1 MKMDEIKEVSL
12 DMRDYIVSSGA
23 ETLSWCM
30 QCGLCASLCPWRQV
44 TGEVS
49 EAFNIRKMQRLG
61 QLGLEGFEDENVLFA
76 CATCGMC
83 LVNCPRKVEIID
95 NVRSMRNTTVA
106 AGFLPAGLRP
116 IAGSLHANGN
126 PWSGEQ
132 EKRAAWQEGL
142 DIPAFTED
150 TEYLLY
156 VCCTSCY
163 DTRSQKIAKSVVK
176 LLKQAGVSFGVLT
189 ADEKCCG
196 ESIRKLGDEA
206 LFTKLA
212 ESNIKLFKEKGVKK
226 IITTSPHCL
235 FAFKKDYPELG
246 GDFEALHY
254 TELLGDL
261 LKEGKLT
268 IPGEVAKKVA
278 FHDPCYLG
286 RHNEVYDAPRELLQA
301 VPGAEVVELGRNKN
315 KSLCCGGGGGRV
327 WAEVPFGERFGELR
341 INDAVDKK
349 ADILVTAC
357 PYCITMLED
366 ACAGLEKG
374 DVLQVMELSELLC
387 EASQPKV

>member
-1 MKMDEIKEVSL
+1 MDEIKEVSL

-30 QCGLCASLCPWRQV
+30 QCGLCTNLCPWRQV
-44 TGEVS
+44 KGEVS

-61 QLGLEGFEDENVLFA
+61 QLGLEGFEDENILFA
-76 CATCGMC
+76 CVTCGMC
-83 LVNCPRKVEIID
+83 LVNCPRKVEIIN
-95 NVRSMRNTTVA
+95 NVRSMRSTTVE

-116 IAGSLHANGN
+116 IAGSLHANNN

-132 EKRAAWQEGL
+132 EKRAKWQDGL
-142 DIPAFTED
+142 DIPAFSED

-176 LLKQAGVSFGVLT
+176 MLKLAGVSFGVLT

-212 ESNIKLFKEKGVKK
+212 ESNIKLFQSKGVKK

-246 GDFEALHY
+246 GDFEAMHY
-254 TELLGDL
+254 TELLSEL
-261 LKEGKLT
+261 LKEGKLS
-268 IPGEVAKKVA
+268 IPGEVAKKVT

-301 VPGAEVVELGRNKN
+301 VAGAELVELERNKN
-315 KSLCCGGGGGRV
+315 KSLCCAGGGGRV
-327 WAEVPFGERFGELR
+327 WAETPFGERFGELR
-341 INDAVDKK
+341 ITDAVDKK

-374 DVLQVMELSELLC
+374 DVLQVMELSEFLC
-387 EASQPKV
+387 AASQPKV

>member
-1 MKMDEIKEVSL
+1 MDEIKEVSL
-12 DMRDYIVSSGA
+12 EMRDYIVSSGA

-30 QCGLCASLCPWRQV
+30 QCGLCTNLCPWRQV

-76 CATCGMC
+76 CVTCGMC
-83 LVNCPRKVEIID
+83 LVNCPRKVEIIN
-95 NVRSMRNTTVA
+95 NVRSMRNTTVE

-132 EKRAAWQEGL
+132 EKRAAWQDGL
-142 DIPAFTED
+142 DIPAFSED

-176 LLKQAGVSFGVLT
+176 MLKQAGVSFGVLT

-212 ESNIKLFKEKGVKK
+212 ESNIKLFNEKGVKK

-246 GDFEALHY
+246 GNFEAMHY
-254 TELLGDL
+254 TELLADL

-268 IPGEVAKKVA
+268 IPGEVAKKVT

-286 RHNEVYDAPRELLQA
+286 RHNEVFDAPRELLQA
-301 VPGAEVVELGRNKN
+301 VAGAELVELERNKN
-315 KSLCCGGGGGRV
+315 KSLCCAGGGGRV
-327 WAEVPFGERFGELR
+327 WAETPFGERFGELR
-341 INDAVDKK
+341 ITDAVDKK

-374 DVLQVMELSELLC
+374 DVLQVMELSEFLC
-387 EASQPKV
+387 AASQPKA

>member
-1 MKMDEIKEVSL
+1 MDEIKEVSL

-30 QCGLCASLCPWRQV
+30 QCGLCTNLCPWRQV
-44 TGEVS
+44 KGEVS

-61 QLGLEGFEDENVLFA
+61 QLGLEGFEDENILFA
-76 CATCGMC
+76 CVTCGMC
-83 LVNCPRKVEIID
+83 LVNCPRKVEIIN
-95 NVRSMRNTTVA
+95 NVRSMRSTTVE

-116 IAGSLHANGN
+116 IAGSLHANNN

-132 EKRAAWQEGL
+132 EKRAAWQNGL
-142 DIPAFTED
+142 DIPAFSEE

-176 LLKQAGVSFGVLT
+176 MLKQAGVSFGVLT

-212 ESNIKLFKEKGVKK
+212 ESNIKLFQSKGVKK

-246 GDFEALHY
+246 GDFEAMHY
-254 TELLGDL
+254 TELLGEL

-268 IPGEVAKKVA
+268 IPGEFAKKVT

-301 VPGAEVVELGRNKN
+301 VPGAELVELDRNKN
-315 KSLCCGGGGGRV
+315 KSLCCAGGGGRV
-327 WAEVPFGERFGELR
+327 WAETPFGERFGELR

-374 DVLQVMELSELLC
+374 DVLQVMELSEFLC
-387 EASQPKV
+387 KASQPKV

>member
-1 MKMDEIKEVSL
+1 MDEIKEVSL

-30 QCGLCASLCPWRQV
+30 QCGLCTNLCPWRQV
-44 TGEVS
+44 KGEVS

-61 QLGLEGFEDENVLFA
+61 QLGLEGFEHENILFA
-76 CATCGMC
+76 CVTCGMC
-83 LVNCPRKVEIID
+83 LVNCPRKVEIIN
-95 NVRSMRNTTVA
+95 NVRSMRSTTVE

-116 IAGSLHANGN
+116 IAGSLHANNN

-132 EKRAAWQEGL
+132 EKRAAWQDGL
-142 DIPAFTED
+142 DIPAFSEE

-176 LLKQAGVSFGVLT
+176 MLKQAGVSFGVLT

-212 ESNIKLFKEKGVKK
+212 ESNIKLFQSKGVKK

-246 GDFEALHY
+246 GDFEAMHY
-254 TELLGDL
+254 TELLGEL
-261 LKEGKLT
+261 LKEGKLS
-268 IPGEVAKKVA
+268 IPGEVAKKVT

-301 VPGAEVVELGRNKN
+301 VPGAELVELDRNKN
-315 KSLCCGGGGGRV
+315 KSLCCAGGGGRV
-327 WAEVPFGERFGELR
+327 WAETPFGERFGELR
-341 INDAVDKK
+341 ITDAVDKK

-374 DVLQVMELSELLC
+374 DVLQVMELSEFLC
-387 EASQPKV
+387 AASQPKV

>member
-1 MKMDEIKEVSL
+1 MDEVKEVSL

-30 QCGLCASLCPWRQV
+30 QCGLCTNLCPWRQV

-61 QLGLEGFEDENVLFA
+61 QLGLEGFENENILFA
-76 CATCGMC
+76 CVTCGMC
-83 LVNCPRKVEIID
+83 LVNCPRKVEIIN
-95 NVRSMRNTTVA
+95 NVRSMRSTTVE

-142 DIPAFTED
+142 DIPAFSEN

-176 LLKQAGVSFGVLT
+176 MLKQAGVSFGVLT

-212 ESNIKLFKEKGVKK
+212 ESNIKLFQEKGVKK

-246 GDFEALHY
+246 GNFEAMHY
-254 TELLGDL
+254 TELLADL

-268 IPGEVAKKVA
+268 IPGEVAKKVT

-286 RHNEVYDAPRELLQA
+286 RHNEVFDAPRELLQA
-301 VPGAEVVELGRNKN
+301 VPGAELVELERNKN
-315 KSLCCGGGGGRV
+315 KSLCCAGGGGRV
-327 WAEVPFGERFGELR
+327 WAETPFGERFGELR
-341 INDAVDKK
+341 ITDAVDKK

-374 DVLQVMELSELLC
+374 DVLQVMELSEFLC
-387 EASQPKV
+387 AASQPKV

>member
-1 MKMDEIKEVSL
+1 MDEVKEVSL

-30 QCGLCASLCPWRQV
+30 QCGLCTNLCPWRQV
-44 TGEVS
+44 KGEVS
-49 EAFNIRKMQRLG
+49 EAFNIRKMQRMG
-61 QLGLEGFEDENVLFA
+61 QLGLEGFEHENILFA
-76 CATCGMC
+76 CVTCGMC
-83 LVNCPRKVEIID
+83 LVNCPRKVEIIN
-95 NVRSMRNTTVA
+95 NVRSMRSTTVE

-116 IAGSLHANGN
+116 IAGSLHANNN

-176 LLKQAGVSFGVLT
+176 MLKLAGVSFGVLT

-212 ESNIKLFKEKGVKK
+212 ESNIKLFQAKGVKK

-246 GDFEALHY
+246 GDFEAMHY
-254 TELLGDL
+254 SEVLSEL
-261 LKEGKLT
+261 LKEGKLS
-268 IPGEVAKKVA
+268 IPGELAKKVT

-301 VPGAEVVELGRNKN
+301 VPGAELVELERNKN
-315 KSLCCGGGGGRV
+315 KSLCCAGGGGRV
-327 WAEVPFGERFGELR
+327 WAETPFGERFGELR

-357 PYCITMLED
+357 PYCITMLDD

-387 EASQPKV
+387 TASQPKV

>member
-1 MKMDEIKEVSL
+1 MDEIKEVSL

-30 QCGLCASLCPWRQV
+30 QCGLCTNLCPWRQV

-61 QLGLEGFEDENVLFA
+61 QLGLEGFEDENILFA
-76 CATCGMC
+76 CVTCGMC
-83 LVNCPRKVEIID
+83 LVNCPRKVEIIN
-95 NVRSMRNTTVA
+95 NVRSMRSTTVE

-116 IAGSLHANGN
+116 IAGSLHANNN

-132 EKRAAWQEGL
+132 EKRAKWQDGL
-142 DIPAFTED
+142 EIPAFSED

-176 LLKQAGVSFGVLT
+176 MLKHAGVSFGVLT

-212 ESNIKLFKEKGVKK
+212 ESNIKLFQSKGVKK

-246 GDFEALHY
+246 GDFEAMHY
-254 TELLGDL
+254 TELLGEL
-261 LKEGKLT
+261 LKEGKFS
-268 IPGEVAKKVA
+268 IPGELAKKVT

-301 VPGAEVVELGRNKN
+301 VAGSELVELDRNKN
-315 KSLCCGGGGGRV
+315 KSLCCAGGGGRV
-327 WAEVPFGERFGELR
+327 WAETPFGERFGELR

-374 DVLQVMELSELLC
+374 DVLQVMELSEFLC
-387 EASQPKV
+387 AASQPKV

>member
-1 MKMDEIKEVSL
+1 
-12 DMRDYIVSSGA
+12 
-23 ETLSWCM
+23 
-30 QCGLCASLCPWRQV
+30 
-44 TGEVS
+44 
-49 EAFNIRKMQRLG
+49 
-61 QLGLEGFEDENVLFA
+61 
-76 CATCGMC
+76 
-83 LVNCPRKVEIID
+83 
-95 NVRSMRNTTVA
+95 MRNTTVA
-106 AGFLPAGLRP
+106 AGFLPGGLRP

-132 EKRAAWQEGL
+132 EKRAAWQDGL
-142 DIPAFTED
+142 DIPAFSED

-176 LLKQAGVSFGVLT
+176 MLKQAGVSFGVLT

-212 ESNIKLFKEKGVKK
+212 ESNIKLFQEKGVKK

-246 GDFEALHY
+246 GDFEAMHY
-254 TELLGDL
+254 TELLGAL

-268 IPGEVAKKVA
+268 IPGELAKRVT

-301 VPGAEVVELGRNKN
+301 VPGAELVELERNKN
-315 KSLCCGGGGGRV
+315 KSLCCAGGGGRV
-327 WAEVPFGERFGELR
+327 WAETPFGERFGELR
-341 INDAVDKK
+341 ITDAVDKK

-374 DVLQVMELSELLC
+374 DVLQVMELSEFLC
-387 EASQPKV
+387 AASQPKV

>member
-1 MKMDEIKEVSL
+1 MDEIKEVSL

-30 QCGLCASLCPWRQV
+30 QCGLCTNLCPWRQV

-61 QLGLEGFEDENVLFA
+61 QLGLEGFENENILFA
-76 CATCGMC
+76 CVTCGMC
-83 LVNCPRKVEIID
+83 LVNCPRKVEIIN
-95 NVRSMRNTTVA
+95 NVRSMRSTTVE

-116 IAGSLHANGN
+116 IAGSLHANNN

-142 DIPAFTED
+142 DIPAFSED

-176 LLKQAGVSFGVLT
+176 MLKHAGVSFGVLT

-212 ESNIKLFKEKGVKK
+212 ESNIKLFQSKGVKK

-246 GDFEALHY
+246 GDFEAMHY
-254 TELLGDL
+254 TELLGEL
-261 LKEGKLT
+261 LKEGKLS
-268 IPGEVAKKVA
+268 IPGELAKKVT

-301 VPGAEVVELGRNKN
+301 VAGSELVELDRNKN
-315 KSLCCGGGGGRV
+315 KSLCCAGGGGRV
-327 WAEVPFGERFGELR
+327 WAETPFGERFGELR

-374 DVLQVMELSELLC
+374 DVLQVMELSEFLC
-387 EASQPKV
+387 AASQPKV

>member
-1 MKMDEIKEVSL
+1 MDEVKEVSL

-30 QCGLCASLCPWRQV
+30 QCGLCTNLCPWRQV
-44 TGEVS
+44 KGEVS
-49 EAFNIRKMQRLG
+49 EAFNIRKMQRMG
-61 QLGLEGFEDENVLFA
+61 QLGLEGFEHENILFA
-76 CATCGMC
+76 CVTCGMC
-83 LVNCPRKVEIID
+83 LVNCPRKVEIIN
-95 NVRSMRNTTVA
+95 NVRSMRSTTVE

-116 IAGSLHANGN
+116 IAGSLHANNN

-132 EKRAAWQEGL
+132 EKRAAWQDGL
-142 DIPAFTED
+142 DIPAFSED

-176 LLKQAGVSFGVLT
+176 MLKQAGVSFGVLT

-212 ESNIKLFKEKGVKK
+212 ESNIKLFQSKGVKK

-246 GDFEALHY
+246 GEFEAQHY
-254 TELLGDL
+254 TEVLGGL

-268 IPGEVAKKVA
+268 IPGELAKKVT

-301 VPGAEVVELGRNKN
+301 VPGAELVELERNKN
-315 KSLCCGGGGGRV
+315 KSLCCAGGGGRV
-327 WAEVPFGERFGELR
+327 WAETPFGERFGELR

-387 EASQPKV
+387 TASQPKV

>member
-1 MKMDEIKEVSL
+1 MDEIKEVSL
-12 DMRDYIVSSGA
+12 EMKDYIVSSGA

-30 QCGLCASLCPWRQV
+30 QCGLCTNLCPWRLV
-44 TGEVS
+44 PGEVS

-106 AGFLPAGLRP
+106 AGFLPANLRP

-126 PWSGEQ
+126 PWSGPQ
-132 EKRAAWQEGL
+132 EKRAEWQEGL
-142 DIPAFTED
+142 NIPAFSDD

-163 DTRSQKIAKSVVK
+163 DTRSQKIAKSIVN
-176 LLKQAGVSFGVLT
+176 LLQKAGVSFGVLT
-189 ADEKCCG
+189 AEENCCG
-196 ESIRKLGDEA
+196 ETIRKLGDEE
-206 LFTKLA
+206 LFQKLA
-212 ESNIKLFKEKGVKK
+212 ESNIKLYNGKGVKK

-235 FAFKKDYPELG
+235 YAFKKDYPELG
-246 GDFEALHY
+246 GNYEVIHY
-254 TELLGDL
+254 AELLGEL
-261 LKEGKLT
+261 LKDGKISFNKEL
-268 IPGEVAKKVA
+268 AKKVT

-286 RHNEVYDAPRELLQA
+286 RHNQVFDPQRELLQA
-301 VPGAEVVELGRNKN
+301 VPGLEFVELERNKN
-315 KSLCCGGGGGRV
+315 NALCCAGGGGRV
-327 WAEVPFGERFGELR
+327 WAEVPMGERFGELR

-357 PYCITMLED
+357 PYCIAMLDD

-374 DVLQVMELSELLC
+374 DVLQVMEMAELLN
-387 EASQPKV
+387 ASL

>member
-1 MKMDEIKEVSL
+1 MDEIKEVSL

-30 QCGLCASLCPWRQV
+30 QCGLCTNLCPWRQV

-61 QLGLEGFEDENVLFA
+61 QLGLEGFEDENILFA
-76 CATCGMC
+76 CVTCGMC
-83 LVNCPRKVEIID
+83 LVNCPRKVEIIN

-106 AGFLPAGLRP
+106 AGFLPGGLRP

-132 EKRAAWQEGL
+132 EKRAAWQDGL
-142 DIPAFTED
+142 DIPAFSED

-176 LLKQAGVSFGVLT
+176 MLKQAGVSFGVLT

-212 ESNIKLFKEKGVKK
+212 ESNIKLFQEKGVKK

-246 GDFEALHY
+246 GDFEARHY
-254 TELLGDL
+254 TEVLSAL

-268 IPGEVAKKVA
+268 IPGELAKKVT

-301 VPGAEVVELGRNKN
+301 VPGAELVELERNKN
-315 KSLCCGGGGGRV
+315 KSLCCAGGGGRV
-327 WAEVPFGERFGELR
+327 WAETPFGERFGELR
-341 INDAVDKK
+341 ITDAVDKK

-374 DVLQVMELSELLC
+374 DVLQIMELSEFLC
-387 EASQPKV
+387 AASQPKV

>member
-1 MKMDEIKEVSL
+1 MDEIKEVSL

-30 QCGLCASLCPWRQV
+30 QCGLCTNLCPWRQV

-61 QLGLEGFEDENVLFA
+61 QLGLEGFEDENILFA

-83 LVNCPRKVEIID
+83 LVNCPRKVEIIN

-142 DIPAFTED
+142 DIPAFSKD

-212 ESNIKLFKEKGVKK
+212 ESNIKLFKENGVKK

-246 GDFEALHY
+246 GDFEAMHY
-254 TELLGDL
+254 TELLGQL

-268 IPGEVAKKVA
+268 IPGEVAKKVT

-301 VPGAEVVELGRNKN
+301 VSGTDLVELERTKN
-315 KSLCCGGGGGRV
+315 KSLCCAGGGGRV
-327 WAEVPFGERFGELR
+327 WAETPFGERFGELR

-349 ADILVTAC
+349 AEILVTAC

-374 DVLQVMELSELLC
+374 DVLQVMELSEFLC
-387 EASQPKV
+387 AASQPKV

>member
-1 MKMDEIKEVSL
+1 MDEVKEVSL
-12 DMRDYIVSSGA
+12 EMRDYIVSSGA
-23 ETLSWCM
+23 DTLSLCM
-30 QCGLCASLCPWRQV
+30 QCGLCTNLCPYRLV

-61 QLGLEGFEDENVLFA
+61 QLGLEGFEEENILFA
-76 CATCGMC
+76 CVTCGMC
-83 LVNCPRKVEIID
+83 LVNCPREVEIIN

-106 AGFLPAGLRP
+106 AGFLPGGLRP

-126 PWSGEQ
+126 PWAGEQ
-132 EKRAAWQEGL
+132 EKRAKWQDGL
-142 DIPAFTED
+142 DIPAFSEE

-189 ADEKCCG
+189 SDEVCCG
-196 ESIRKLGDEA
+196 ESIRKLGDEE

-212 ESNIKLFKEKGVKK
+212 QSNIQLFNSKGVKK

-235 FAFKKDYPELG
+235 FSFKKDYPELG
-246 GDFEALHY
+246 GNFEAVHY

-261 LKEGKLT
+261 LKEGKLS
-268 IPGEVAKKVA
+268 IPGELAKKVA

-301 VPGAEVVELGRNKN
+301 VPGAELLELGRTKN

-341 INDAVDKK
+341 ITDAVDKK

-357 PYCITMLED
+357 PYCITMLDD
-366 ACAGLEKG
+366 ACSGLEKG
-374 DVLQVMELSELLC
+374 DVLEVMELSEFLC
-387 EASQPKV
+387 AASQPKV

>member
-1 MKMDEIKEVSL
+1 MDEIKEVSL

-30 QCGLCASLCPWRQV
+30 QCGLCTNLCPWRQV

-49 EAFNIRKMQRLG
+49 EAFNIRKMQRMG

-76 CATCGMC
+76 CVTCGMC
-83 LVNCPRKVEIID
+83 LVNCPRKVEIIN

-106 AGFLPAGLRP
+106 AGFLPGNLRP

-132 EKRAAWQEGL
+132 EKRAAWQDGL
-142 DIPAFTED
+142 DIPAFSED

-176 LLKQAGVSFGVLT
+176 MLKQAGVSFGVLT

-212 ESNIKLFKEKGVKK
+212 ESNIKLFQEKGVKK

-246 GDFEALHY
+246 GDFEAMHY
-254 TELLGDL
+254 TELLGEL

-268 IPGEVAKKVA
+268 IPGEIAKKVT

-301 VPGAEVVELGRNKN
+301 VQGAELIELERNKN
-315 KSLCCGGGGGRV
+315 KSLCCAGGGGRV
-327 WAEVPFGERFGELR
+327 WAETPFGERFGELR
-341 INDAVDKK
+341 ITDAVDKK

-387 EASQPKV
+387 TASQPKV

>member
-1 MKMDEIKEVSL
+1 MDEIKEVSL

-30 QCGLCASLCPWRQV
+30 QCGLCTNLCPWRQV

-61 QLGLEGFEDENVLFA
+61 QLGLEGFEDENILFA
-76 CATCGMC
+76 CVTCGMC
-83 LVNCPRKVEIID
+83 LVNCPRKVEIIN
-95 NVRSMRNTTVA
+95 NVRSMRSTTVE

-116 IAGSLHANGN
+116 IAGSLHANNN

-142 DIPAFTED
+142 DIPAFSED

-176 LLKQAGVSFGVLT
+176 MLKQAGVSFGVLT

-212 ESNIKLFKEKGVKK
+212 ESNIKLFQSKGVKK

-246 GDFEALHY
+246 GDFEAMHY
-254 TELLGDL
+254 TEVLGAL
-261 LKEGKLT
+261 LKEGKLS
-268 IPGEVAKKVA
+268 IDGEFAKKVT

-301 VPGAEVVELGRNKN
+301 VAGAELVELERNKN
-315 KSLCCGGGGGRV
+315 KSLCCAGGGGRV
-327 WAEVPFGERFGELR
+327 WAETPFGERFGELR

-349 ADILVTAC
+349 AEILVTAC

-374 DVLQVMELSELLC
+374 DVLQVMELSEFLC
-387 EASQPKV
+387 AASQPKV

>member
-1 MKMDEIKEVSL
+1 MDEIKEVSL

-30 QCGLCASLCPWRQV
+30 QCGLCTNLCPWRQV

-61 QLGLEGFEDENVLFA
+61 QLGLEGFENENILFA
-76 CATCGMC
+76 CVTCGMC
-83 LVNCPRKVEIID
+83 LVNCPRKVEIIN
-95 NVRSMRNTTVA
+95 NVRSMRSTTVE

-116 IAGSLHANGN
+116 IAGSLHANNN

-142 DIPAFTED
+142 DIPAFSED

-176 LLKQAGVSFGVLT
+176 MLKHAGVSFGVLT

-212 ESNIKLFKEKGVKK
+212 ESNIKLFQSKGVKK

-246 GDFEALHY
+246 GDFEAMHY
-254 TELLGDL
+254 TELLGEL
-261 LKEGKLT
+261 LKEGKFS
-268 IPGEVAKKVA
+268 IPGELAKKFT

-301 VPGAEVVELGRNKN
+301 VAGSELVELDRNKN
-315 KSLCCGGGGGRV
+315 KSLCCAGGGGRV
-327 WAEVPFGERFGELR
+327 WAETPFGERFGELR

-374 DVLQVMELSELLC
+374 DVLQVMELSEFLC
-387 EASQPKV
+387 AASQPKV

>member
-1 MKMDEIKEVSL
+1 MDEVKEVSL
-12 DMRDYIVSSGA
+12 EMRDYIVSSGA
-23 ETLSWCM
+23 DTLSLCM
-30 QCGLCASLCPWRQV
+30 QCGLCTNLCPYRLV

-61 QLGLEGFEDENVLFA
+61 QLGLEGFEEENILFA
-76 CATCGMC
+76 CVTCGMC
-83 LVNCPRKVEIID
+83 LVNCPREVEIIN

-106 AGFLPAGLRP
+106 AGFLPGGLRP

-126 PWSGEQ
+126 PWAGEQ
-132 EKRAAWQEGL
+132 EKRAKWQEGL
-142 DIPAFTED
+142 DIPAFSEE

-189 ADEKCCG
+189 ADEVCCG
-196 ESIRKLGDEA
+196 ESIRKLGDEE

-212 ESNIKLFKEKGVKK
+212 QSNIQLFKDKGVKK

-235 FAFKKDYPELG
+235 FAFKQDYPELG
-246 GDFEALHY
+246 GNFEAVHY
-254 TELLGDL
+254 TELLRDL
-261 LKEGKLT
+261 LKEGKLS
-268 IPGEVAKKVA
+268 IPGELAKKVA

-286 RHNEVYDAPRELLQA
+286 RHNEVYDAPRELVQA
-301 VPGAEVVELGRNKN
+301 VPGAELLELGRTKN
-315 KSLCCGGGGGRV
+315 NSLCCGGGGGRV

-341 INDAVDKK
+341 ITDAVDKK

-357 PYCITMLED
+357 PYCITMLDD
-366 ACAGLEKG
+366 ACSGLEKG
-374 DVLQVMELSELLC
+374 DVLEVMELSEFLC
-387 EASQPKV
+387 AASQPKV

>member
-1 MKMDEIKEVSL
+1 MDEIKEVSL

-30 QCGLCASLCPWRQV
+30 QCGLCTNLCPWRQV
-44 TGEVS
+44 KGEVS

-76 CATCGMC
+76 CVTCGMC
-83 LVNCPRKVEIID
+83 LVNCPRKVEIIN

-106 AGFLPAGLRP
+106 AGFLPGGLRP

-132 EKRAAWQEGL
+132 EKRAAWQDGL
-142 DIPAFTED
+142 DLPAFSED

-176 LLKQAGVSFGVLT
+176 MLKLAGVSFGVLT

-212 ESNIKLFKEKGVKK
+212 ESNIKLFQSKGVKK

-246 GDFEALHY
+246 GDFEVMHY
-254 TELLGDL
+254 SELLGKL

-268 IPGEVAKKVA
+268 IPGELAKKVT

-301 VPGAEVVELGRNKN
+301 VPGAELLELERNKN
-315 KSLCCGGGGGRV
+315 KSLCCAGGGGRV
-327 WAEVPFGERFGELR
+327 WAETPFGERFGELR
-341 INDAVDKK
+341 ITDAVDKK

-387 EASQPKV
+387 AASQPKV

>member
-1 MKMDEIKEVSL
+1 MDEVKEVSL
-12 DMRDYIVSSGA
+12 EMRDYIVSSGA
-23 ETLSWCM
+23 DTLSLCM
-30 QCGLCASLCPWRQV
+30 QCGLCTNLCPYRLV

-61 QLGLEGFEDENVLFA
+61 QLGLEGFEEENILFA
-76 CATCGMC
+76 CVTCGMC
-83 LVNCPRKVEIID
+83 LVNCPREVEIIN

-106 AGFLPAGLRP
+106 AGFLPGGLRP

-126 PWSGEQ
+126 PWAGEQ
-132 EKRAAWQEGL
+132 EKRAKWQEGL
-142 DIPAFTED
+142 DIPAFSEE

-189 ADEKCCG
+189 ADEVCCG
-196 ESIRKLGDEA
+196 ESIRKLGDEE

-212 ESNIKLFKEKGVKK
+212 QSNIQLFKDKGVKK

-235 FAFKKDYPELG
+235 FSFKKDYPEFG
-246 GDFEALHY
+246 GNFEAVHY

-261 LKEGKLT
+261 LKEGKLS
-268 IPGEVAKKVA
+268 IPGELAKKVA

-301 VPGAEVVELGRNKN
+301 VPGAELLELGRTKN

-341 INDAVDKK
+341 ITDAVDKK

-357 PYCITMLED
+357 PYCITMLDD
-366 ACAGLEKG
+366 ACSGLEKG
-374 DVLQVMELSELLC
+374 DVLEVMELSEFLC
-387 EASQPKV
+387 AASQPKV

>member
-1 MKMDEIKEVSL
+1 MDEIKEVSL

-30 QCGLCASLCPWRQV
+30 QCGLCTNLCPWRQV

-106 AGFLPAGLRP
+106 AGFLPVGLRP

-126 PWSGEQ
+126 PWSGDQ

-142 DIPAFTED
+142 DIPAFSED

-212 ESNIKLFKEKGVKK
+212 ESNIKLFNDKGVKK

-246 GDFEALHY
+246 GDFEAMHY
-254 TELLGDL
+254 TELLGAL

-268 IPGEVAKKVA
+268 LPGELAKKVT

-286 RHNEVYDAPRELLQA
+286 RHNDVYDAPRELLQA
-301 VPGAEVVELGRNKN
+301 VAGAELIELERNKN
-315 KSLCCGGGGGRV
+315 KSLCCAGGGGRV
-327 WAEVPFGERFGELR
+327 WAETPFGERFGELR

-349 ADILVTAC
+349 AEILVTAC

-374 DVLQVMELSELLC
+374 DVLQVMELSEFLC
-387 EASQPKV
+387 AASESKE

>member
-1 MKMDEIKEVSL
+1 MDEIKEVSL

-30 QCGLCASLCPWRQV
+30 QCGLCTNLCPWRQV
-44 TGEVS
+44 KGEVS

-61 QLGLEGFEDENVLFA
+61 QLGLEGFEHENILFA
-76 CATCGMC
+76 CVTCGMC
-83 LVNCPRKVEIID
+83 LVNCPRKVEIIN
-95 NVRSMRNTTVA
+95 NVRSMRSTTVE

-116 IAGSLHANGN
+116 IAGSLHANNN

-132 EKRAAWQEGL
+132 EKRADWQKGL
-142 DIPAFTED
+142 DIPAFSEE

-176 LLKQAGVSFGVLT
+176 MLKQAGVSFGVLT

-212 ESNIKLFKEKGVKK
+212 ESNIKLFQSKGVKK

-246 GDFEALHY
+246 GDFEAMHY
-254 TELLGDL
+254 TELLGQL
-261 LKEGKLT
+261 LKEGKLS
-268 IPGEVAKKVA
+268 IPGEVAKKVT

-301 VPGAEVVELGRNKN
+301 VPGAELVELDRNKN
-315 KSLCCGGGGGRV
+315 KSLCCAGGGGRV
-327 WAEVPFGERFGELR
+327 WAETPFGERFGELR

-374 DVLQVMELSELLC
+374 DVLQVMELSEFLC
-387 EASQPKV
+387 TASQPKV

>member
-1 MKMDEIKEVSL
+1 MDEVEVKEVSL

-23 ETLSWCM
+23 DTLSWCM
-30 QCGLCASLCPWRQV
+30 QCGLCTNLCPWRQV
-44 TGEVS
+44 KGEVS
-49 EAFNIRKMQRLG
+49 ESFNIRKMQRMG
-61 QLGLEGFEDENVLFA
+61 QLGLEGFEDENILFA
-76 CATCGMC
+76 CVTCGMC
-83 LVNCPRKVEIID
+83 LVNCPRKVEIIK
-95 NVRSMRNTTVA
+95 NVRSMRSTTVE

-116 IAGSLHANGN
+116 IAGSLHANNN

-132 EKRAAWQEGL
+132 EKRAAWQNGL
-142 DIPAFTED
+142 DIPAFSEE

-176 LLKQAGVSFGVLT
+176 MLKQAGVSFGVLT

-212 ESNIKLFKEKGVKK
+212 ESNIKLFQEKGVKK

-235 FAFKKDYPELG
+235 YAFKKDYPELG
-246 GDFEALHY
+246 GEFEAQHY
-254 TELLGDL
+254 TEVLSAL

-268 IPGEVAKKVA
+268 IPGELAKKVT

-301 VPGAEVVELGRNKN
+301 VPGAELVELERNKN
-315 KSLCCGGGGGRV
+315 RSLCCAGGGGRV
-327 WAEVPFGERFGELR
+327 WAETPFGERFGELR

-349 ADILVTAC
+349 AEILVTAC
-357 PYCITMLED
+357 PYCITMLDD

-387 EASQPKV
+387 TASQPKV

>member
-1 MKMDEIKEVSL
+1 MDEIKEVSL

-30 QCGLCASLCPWRQV
+30 QCGLCTNLCPWRQV

-61 QLGLEGFEDENVLFA
+61 QLGLEGFEDENILFA
-76 CATCGMC
+76 CVTCGMC
-83 LVNCPRKVEIID
+83 LVNCPRKVEIIN
-95 NVRSMRNTTVA
+95 NVRSMRSTTVE

-116 IAGSLHANGN
+116 IAGSLHANNN

-132 EKRAAWQEGL
+132 EKRAAWQNGL
-142 DIPAFTED
+142 EIPAFSEE

-176 LLKQAGVSFGVLT
+176 MLKQAGVSFGVLT

-212 ESNIKLFKEKGVKK
+212 ESNIKLFQSKGVKK

-246 GDFEALHY
+246 GDFEAMHY
-254 TELLGDL
+254 TELLGEL

-268 IPGEVAKKVA
+268 IPGEVAKKVT

-301 VPGAEVVELGRNKN
+301 VSGAELVELDRNKN
-315 KSLCCGGGGGRV
+315 KSLCCAGGGGRV
-327 WAEVPFGERFGELR
+327 WAETPFGERFGELR

-374 DVLQVMELSELLC
+374 DVLQVMELSEFLC
-387 EASQPKV
+387 AASQPKV

>member
-1 MKMDEIKEVSL
+1 MDEIKEVSL

-30 QCGLCASLCPWRQV
+30 QCGLCTNLCPWRQV
-44 TGEVS
+44 KGEVS

-61 QLGLEGFEDENVLFA
+61 QLGLEGFEHENILFA
-76 CATCGMC
+76 CVTCGMC
-83 LVNCPRKVEIID
+83 LVNCPRKVEIIN
-95 NVRSMRNTTVA
+95 NVRSMRSTTVE

-116 IAGSLHANGN
+116 IAGSLHANNN

-132 EKRAAWQEGL
+132 EKRAAWQDGL
-142 DIPAFTED
+142 DIPAFSEE

-176 LLKQAGVSFGVLT
+176 MLKQAGVSFGVLT

-212 ESNIKLFKEKGVKK
+212 ESNIKLFQSKGVKK

-246 GDFEALHY
+246 GDFEAMHY
-254 TELLGDL
+254 TELLGQL
-261 LKEGKLT
+261 LKEGKLS
-268 IPGEVAKKVA
+268 IPGEVAKKVT

-301 VPGAEVVELGRNKN
+301 VPGAELVELDRNKN
-315 KSLCCGGGGGRV
+315 KSLCCAGGGGRV
-327 WAEVPFGERFGELR
+327 WAETPFGERFGELR

-374 DVLQVMELSELLC
+374 DVLQVMELSEFLC
-387 EASQPKV
+387 AASQPKV